1 MTGLEAVERQLR
13 APAPAGL
20 RDLDDADLRALAQAV
35 RQARHRQAAELEA
48 AGDKAL
54 ALVPRMLRGPIRRM
68 LG

>member
-13 APAPAGL
+13 APAPEGL
-20 RDLDDADLRALAQAV
+20 RGLDDADLRALAQAV

>member
-20 RDLDDADLRALAQAV
+20 RNLEDADLLALAEAV

-48 AGDKAL
+48 AGDKAF
-54 ALVPRMLRGPIRRM
+54 ALVPRILRGPIRRIV
-68 LG
+68 G